1 MSNLFERIEQEA
13 KTQPT
18 SSSQKTTYDNV
29 YFWSRAP
36 GRFVNKRTGE
46 EALTVTKRKELVVV
60 SETTLDTKPKTVVR
74 ILQER
79 EVEGPTHG
87 PRFFGTVREWNET
100 LPEIIVDAA
109 NALFKRHLQ
118 APGVLE
124 VGPDVLTILEHCMGY
139 KPNYKT
145 DEKGDFVE
153 PTEVLP
159 MTRGVWVGTLNNRF
173 KVVKVEAMP
182 SNEAHVVLITEVKV
196 IKKDAKPDGEVFPE
210 GHPLAGAP
218 TPKLPEIDIEK
229 LPSVQRLDQW
239 DIKILDMNIL

>member
-1 MSNLFERIEQEA
+1 MEQKTLQHFNEIEA
-13 KTQPT
+13 KAEENKNSNTF
-18 SSSQKTTYDNV
+18 
-29 YFWSRAP
+29 FWSRIP
-36 GRFVNKRTGE
+36 GKFVNKMTGE
-46 EALTVTKRKELVVV
+46 EPKPATTKRRELVPV
-60 SETTLDTKPKTVVR
+60 SETSLQTEPRTVIR

-79 EVEGPTHG
+79 EVDVPVQGPQFVG
-87 PRFFGTVREWNET
+87 NVKEWYET
-100 LPEIIVDAA
+100 LVETIISGA
-109 NALFKRHLQ
+109 NTLFKRHLQ

-124 VGPDVLTILEHCMGY
+124 VGPDVLTILEHCVGY
-139 KPNYKT
+139 KANYKT

-173 KVVKVEAMP
+173 KVAKVEAMP